1 MKLNEYLHKKL
12 MEIRVLE
19 DPLKALTSSDIEKWI
34 VDWYINEFDEIGS
47 GRTNIRR
54 VPPLWLADW
63 RHNE

>member
-54 VPPLWLADW
+54 VPPLWLANW